1 MNNNPANRIIAV
13 AAISGALLL
22 FAGSY
27 LHPMST
33 DPNVPLAAFT
43 EYAADR
49 HWIASHLM
57 QLSGVA
63 LMVTALVLL
72 SRMMVGGTAHAAAYL
87 GSCGA
92 IASLA
97 VAS

>member
-1 MNNNPANRIIAV
+1 MHNLRRDRSLPI
-13 AAISGALLL
+13 AAIGGALLL
-22 FAGSY
+22 VVGTW
-27 LHPMST
+27 LHVMRG
-33 DPNVPLAAFT
+33 DPNVRLAAFT

-49 HWIASHLM
+49 HWIASPLM
-57 QLSGVA
+57 QLAGVA